1 MREDVMD
8 ELLDLLA
15 QRRGIGQEYTDIW
28 GKTTQTSLESKRAIL
43 DAMGYETANAVALS
57 DQITLEDDMQWQQ
70 VLDPVYVLRQ
80 QADFLITC
88 RLPAVAQQSLNWQIE
103 LEDGSLLQ
111 GVVTLTD
118 SQKVKS
124 FQSESKLLAEYQFSI
139 QQEIPCGYHQ
149 LKVLSENLL
158 QTRATS
164 PLIIAPAHCFH
175 PDYLQ
180 RQQKCWGPSVQLYS
194 LRSQRNW
201 GVGDFTDLK
210 NLLRGVAEW
219 GAEFVGLN
227 PIHALY
233 PANPDSCS
241 PYSPSSRRWLNVI
254 YIDVQSTPEYLSN
267 PAVQAELNNAEIQA
281 QLQQL
286 RAVDWIDYKAVSSFK
301 LHWLRAVFDGA
312 DLSARTERGQ
322 SFADYVSAGGAGLL
336 QVAAFDALQHTLYS
350 GGLEAWG
357 PPVWPEAYRDFD
369 SAAVQTWIASHQR
382 DIRFYQYLQW
392 IADQQLAEAEQ
403 LAKALGMKIGLYRD
417 LAVGVSE
424 GSCEIWANKSLYCPK
439 ASIGAP
445 PDPLGPQGQ
454 NWGLPPIDPVRLREA
469 AYQPFIALLR
479 ANMRGCGAL
488 RIDHVMG
495 LRRLWWVPPGA
506 PSSMGAYV
514 YYPVDDLLAILAL
527 ESHRQRCM
535 VIGEDLGTV
544 PPEMRALLHENGI
557 YSYKVFFFERA
568 EDGGYFSPTH
578 YPHQAMA
585 ALTTHDM
592 PTLRG
597 FWHCDDLALG
607 RDLGLYPDEDVLQD
621 LYRERHSAKQAILDS
636 LSGHGVLPAGIGHDV
651 SWVGMNTALAHALQ
665 EHMCNGNSALF
676 STQLED
682 WLEMDKPVNVPG
694 TSHEYPNWRRKLS
707 KNLEEFLHDP
717 ALAVLAERLSNARK
731 KVS

>member
-1 MREDVMD
+1 MD

-28 GKTTQTSLESKRAIL
+28 GKTTQTSLENKQAIL
-43 DAMGYETANAVALS
+43 SAMGYAVTEPDVLQEQIAQETL
-57 DQITLEDDMQWQQ
+57 IHWQQ
-70 VLDPVYVLRQ
+70 ILDPVYVLRQ
-80 QADFLITC
+80 QAAFSIVC
-88 RLPAVAQQSLNWQIE
+88 RLPACSEQQLHWRIE
-103 LEDGSLLQ
+103 LEDGTQLN
-111 GVVTLTD
+111 GVVSFVD
-118 SQKVKS
+118 SQKINFFES
-124 FQSESKLLAEYQFSI
+124 NQILFSEYTLNI
-139 QQEIPCGYHQ
+139 QQNIPCGYHR
-149 LKVLSENLL
+149 LVLLSENNSQIL
-158 QTRATS
+158 ATS
-164 PLIIAPAHCFH
+164 SLIIAPANCFH
-175 PDYLQ
+175 PEFLQ
-180 RQQKCWGPSVQLYS
+180 RQQKCWGPSVQLYT
-194 LRSQRNW
+194 LRSQHNW

-210 NLLRGVAEW
+210 TLLRGVAAW
-219 GAEFVGLN
+219 GADFVGLN

-241 PYSPSSRRWLNVI
+241 PYSPSSRRWLNII
-254 YIDVQSTPEYLSN
+254 YIDVQALPEFLSN
-267 PAVQAELNNAEIQA
+267 PALQKELAASDVQA
-281 QLQQL
+281 QLQLL
-286 RAVDWIDYKAVSSFK
+286 RDMDSIDYKAVFSFK
-301 LHWLRAVFDGA
+301 LHWLRQVFEGA
-312 DLSARTERGQ
+312 DLSIRTERGQ
-322 SFADYVSAGGAGLL
+322 AFAEYVAAGGDGLL
-336 QVAAFDALQHTLYS
+336 QMATFDALQNTLYT

-357 PPVWPEAYRDFD
+357 PPVWPEVYRSFD
-369 SAAVQTWIASHQR
+369 SPAVQTWIASHQL

-392 IADQQLAEAEQ
+392 MADQQLAEAEQ

-424 GSCEIWANKSLYCPK
+424 GSCEIWANKDLYCPK

-454 NWGLPPIDPVRLREA
+454 NWGLPPIDPVQLKQA
-469 AYQPFIALLR
+469 AYRPFIELLR

-514 YYPVDDLLAILAL
+514 YYPVEDLLAILAL
-527 ESHRQRCM
+527 ESHRERCM

-544 PPEMRALLHENGI
+544 PPEMRTLLHDNGV

-568 EDGGYFSPTH
+568 ADGGYYSPTH
-578 YPHQAMA
+578 YPAQAMA

-607 RDLGLYPDEDVLQD
+607 RQLGLYPDEDKLQD

-636 LSGHGVLPAGIGHDV
+636 LTGHGVLPEGIGHDV

-665 EHMCNGNSALF
+665 EHMCRGNSALF

-694 TSHEYPNWRRKLS
+694 TSTEYPNWRRKLS
-707 KNLEEFLHDP
+707 KNLEHFLNDP
-717 ALAVLAERLSNARK
+717 GLAALANRLTNARK
-731 KVS
+731 Q

>member
-1 MREDVMD
+1 MD
-8 ELLDLLA
+8 DLLELLA
-15 QRRGIGQEYTDIW
+15 KKRGIGQEYTDIW
-28 GKTTQTSLESKRAIL
+28 GKTTRTSPENKRAIL
-43 DAMGYETANAVALS
+43 NAMGYVTSDPEALAA
-57 DQITLEDDMQWQQ
+57 QIADEDIRHWQQ
-70 VLDPVYVLRQ
+70 ILEPVYIRRQ
-80 QADFLITC
+80 QAEHQVVC
-88 RLPAVAQQSLNWQIE
+88 RLPAGATQRLIWRIE
-103 LEDGSLLQ
+103 LESGDQLQ
-111 GVVTLTD
+111 GTTELTENH
-118 SQKVKS
+118 KIKS
-124 FQSESKLLAEYQFSI
+124 FEYNKILYSEYSLNI
-139 QQEIPCGYHQ
+139 QNNIPCGYHR
-149 LKVLSENLL
+149 LVLLSENNAKIL
-158 QTRATS
+158 AAS
-164 PLIIAPAHCFH
+164 SLIIAPSHCFH
-175 PDYLQ
+175 PGFIQ
-180 RQQKCWGPSVQLYS
+180 QNQKCWGPSVQLYS

-210 NLLRGVAEW
+210 MLLRGVAAW
-219 GAEFVGLN
+219 GADFVGLN

-233 PANPDSCS
+233 PANPDACS

-254 YIDVQSTPEYLSN
+254 YIDVEAIPEFKANPELQKALS
-267 PAVQAELNNAEIQA
+267 VSEEQA

-286 RAVDWIDYKAVSSFK
+286 RTVEWIDYKAVFAFK
-301 LHWLRAVFDGA
+301 MRWLRQVFENA
-312 DLSARTERGQ
+312 DLSDRSERGRA
-322 SFADYVSAGGAGLL
+322 FAEYIAAGGDSLL
-336 QVAAFDALQHTLYS
+336 QMATFDALQNTLYA

-357 PPVWPEAYRDFD
+357 PPVWPDAYRDYH
-369 SAAVQTWIASHQR
+369 SAAVKTWIASHQF
-382 DIRFYQYLQW
+382 DIRFYLFLQW
-392 IADQQLAEAEQ
+392 VADQQLTEAEQ

-424 GSCEIWANKSLYCPK
+424 GSCEIWANKDFYCPE

-454 NWGLPPIDPVRLREA
+454 NWGLPPVDPVRLYQA
-469 AYQPFIALLR
+469 AYQPFIELLR

-544 PPEMRALLHENGI
+544 PPEMRTLLHDNGI

-568 EDGGYFSPTH
+568 LDGGFFSPSH
-578 YPHQAMA
+578 YPAQAMS

-597 FWHCDDLALG
+597 FWHCDDLSLG
-607 RDLGLYPDEDVLQD
+607 RDLGLYSDEEKLQD

-636 LSGHGVLPAGIGHDV
+636 LRWHGILPENIGHDV
-651 SWVGMNTALAHALQ
+651 SWVGMSSALSHALQ
-665 EHMCNGNSALF
+665 EHMCRGNSALF

-682 WLEMDKPVNVPG
+682 WLEMDLPVNVPG
-694 TSHEYPNWRRKLS
+694 TCSEYPNWRRKLS
-707 KNLEEFLHDP
+707 KDLESFLNDP
-717 ALAVLAERLSNARK
+717 ALAVLARRLTNARK
-731 KVS
+731 QLQ